1 MTDKKNQEAQ
11 EEDFVQF
18 GEDGEKMFVSDLS
31 AEAQQVFN
39 ERKIFVENRDEF
51 IRQVNADI
59 RRMDYAIKGAET
71 ALKQIIDNDN
81 EQNVIEVEDESS

>member
-51 IRQVNADI
+51 IRQVNADL
-59 RRMDYAIKGAET
+59 RRMDYAIAGAES
-71 ALKQIIDNDN
+71 ALKQIVDNDN
-81 EQNVIEVEDESS
+81 QQNVIEVEDESS